1 MCSVLFFPSASE
13 NLKSLLNEGNHFDSL
28 LFIFDGGRR
37 YKVPASSLGISRPG
51 DLLSPLGS
59 GLFRSSPFWEYYLYP
74 FCSNFN
80 RSVDG
85 LCGEVFLKSGQ
96 TLRPDTCHIFIHR
109 SRRQLKI
116 LYLRQGECIVE
127 QRRLLAGSYSL
138 KRSESSCSFLPISW
152 SRMNELLTVQKMNKI
167 QK

>member
-37 YKVPASSLGISRPG
+37 YKVPASSLGISRPS

-59 GLFRSSPFWEYYLYP
+59 GLFRSSSCWEYYLYP
-74 FCSNFN
+74 CCSNFN

-85 LCGEVFLKSGQ
+85 LCGEVFLK
-96 TLRPDTCHIFIHR
+96 R
-109 SRRQLKI
+109 SRRQLKT

-152 SRMNELLTVQKMNKI
+152 DTPWANSPNR
-167 QK
+167 